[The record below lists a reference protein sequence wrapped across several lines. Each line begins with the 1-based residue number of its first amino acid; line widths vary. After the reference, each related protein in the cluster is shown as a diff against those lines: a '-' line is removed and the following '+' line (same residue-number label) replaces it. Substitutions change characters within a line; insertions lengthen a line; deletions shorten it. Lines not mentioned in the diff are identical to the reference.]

1 MKSSCCRRTEKN
13 NLKFFKYLIFQL
25 KLLFKRVVWFFFFL
39 FFKLRSKMINLS
51 APKTIDERAVN
62 KKKLSHILMSENNAL
77 VINSASSIGCTV
89 VNIGAND
96 IIEMRQ
102 HLVLGLLWQIIRV
115 RIPNENGQ
123 THSSNLLTCVLDH
136 FMEMF

>member
-1 MKSSCCRRTEKN
+1 M
-13 NLKFFKYLIFQL
+13 I
-25 KLLFKRVVWFFFFL
+25 FFFL
-39 FFKLRSKMINLS
+39 FFALLSKMINLS

-115 RIPNENGQ
+115 RIPNKDMVKVSPITKTVKHTLEILQQMLQN
-123 THSSNLLTCVLDH
+123 
-136 FMEMF
+136 F

>member
-1 MKSSCCRRTEKN
+1 
-13 NLKFFKYLIFQL
+13 
-25 KLLFKRVVWFFFFL
+25 
-39 FFKLRSKMINLS
+39 MINLS

>member
-25 KLLFKRVVWFFFFL
+25 KLLFKRVVWFFSFL

-115 RIPNENGQ
+115 RIPNENDQ
-123 THSSNLLTCVLDH
+123 THFENLAAI
-136 FMEMF
+136 F

>member
-1 MKSSCCRRTEKN
+1 
-13 NLKFFKYLIFQL
+13 
-25 KLLFKRVVWFFFFL
+25 
-39 FFKLRSKMINLS
+39 MINLS

-62 KKKLSHILMSENNAL
+62 KKKLSHILMSENNSL

-115 RIPNENGQ
+115 SIPNKDMAKINRITKMVKQ
-123 THSSNLLTCVLDH
+123 TFKNLAVNVASFLTCVRPFYGHILLVSSKRSYILKQTCR
-136 FMEMF
+136 

>member
-123 THSSNLLTCVLDH
+123 THFENLAAI
-136 FMEMF
+136 F